1 MTSDKAESLQKCRAL
16 IGAYQ
21 AGELGEQRMPEDS
34 NPGLDRMTMEEKISF
49 FSLSMALNYQR
60 NSYKLWV
67 AARET
72 WEDESTHEVFV
83 SRRATGIP
91 LSTLRAK
98 LLKHKLALQPKRH
111 IYIWRTIS
119 AAVAKRGGRWLPLF
133 ESAGY
138 DFRRLKKTVQVDDK
152 KEFPY
157 LSGPKIFNYW
167 NFILKKYAGLKLAHN
182 ADISI
187 APDTHVIQSSVRLGV
202 MRLPEVSRLSREQ
215 IAERWE
221 KILVGTDILPID
233 MHSPLWFWSRGGF
246 KYKV

>member
-1 MTSDKAESLQKCRAL
+1 MSAGKDEILKKCRML
-16 IGAYQ
+16 LGAYKK
-21 AGELGEQRMPEDS
+21 GKLGEQRMPEDS

-49 FSLSMALNYQR
+49 FSLPMALNYQR

-83 SRRATGIP
+83 PDRAAGIP

-119 AAVAKRGGRWLPLF
+119 AAVAKRGGKWLPLF

-138 DFRRLKKTVQVDDK
+138 DFRRLQKMVQVDDK

-167 NFILKKYAGLKLAHN
+167 NFILKKYAGLKLGHN
-182 ADISI
+182 SDISI

-202 MRLPEVSRLSREQ
+202 MRSSEVPRLSREQ
-215 IAERWE
+215 IAERWTE
-221 KILVGTDILPID
+221 ILVGTDILPID
-233 MHSPLWFWSRGGF
+233 MHSPLWFWSRSGF